1 MEELRKE
8 LKKENPKYN
17 YDIDGLMELVKPYK
31 ISTDDIKVYD
41 KNKKNEIESI
51 FISIYRCY
59 PKTHT
64 TMEFCKEKNHHG
76 DVITMS
82 DKVFRANIPGLYRYC
97 DESIDIILKWQRGHK
112 LILEIDQELIRMD
125 IHNIEKVKDYIINLM
140 EAEAIK
146 KTVDKGDTQIID
158 ISNLKEMIKDG
169 TGIEVPGV

>member
-1 MEELRKE
+1 MEELNNEVKRFT
-8 LKKENPKYN
+8 

-41 KNKKNEIESI
+41 KKKKNEVESI

-82 DKVFRANIPGLYRYC
+82 DKIFKANIPGLYRYC
-97 DESIDIILKWQRGHK
+97 DESIDIILKWQKGHK
-112 LILEIDQELIRMD
+112 LILDIDQELIRMN
-125 IHNIEKVKDYIINLM
+125 IHNIEKVKDYVIDLLDSQV
-140 EAEAIK
+140 IK
-146 KTVDKGDTQIID
+146 DRVDPKDTKIID
-158 ISNLKEMIKDG
+158 MSNLKEMIKDG